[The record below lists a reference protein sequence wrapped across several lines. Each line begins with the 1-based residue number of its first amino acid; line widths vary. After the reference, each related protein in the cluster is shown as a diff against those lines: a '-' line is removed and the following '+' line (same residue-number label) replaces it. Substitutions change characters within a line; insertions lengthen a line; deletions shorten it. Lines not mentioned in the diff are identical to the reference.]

1 MLTASELGRLA
12 ARVKMAGASASIGA
26 ATPKPIPEFSSDFES
41 ELLPK
46 FPTSSRTGRIKPIG
60 EPVDTNAPIFGSL
73 FNPSENK
80 AYGDPTLRGSAAKFV
95 PQKDFPY
102 AGKDLTGNDGPK
114 MDMRTYQ
121 TLLAKHYSNH
131 RPFGFNVPPSLLGP
145 LSEYLPQQAFSF
157 HPGDERHE
165 TYSAANALY
174 RDPSKAPQK
183 QEFEKTLKN
192 MKDIAFKQRTSRPFY
207 YDEYFTDPGVRMGP
221 IGANVESAQI
231 MNMPPDSAWQNPPDN
246 SAIKLLNKNYPSVGP
261 DSARLHEHVH
271 TTQSVP
277 TRMRRDEV
285 PRTIFGAELPAVL
298 SESAH
303 VADAYHKATGQW
315 PKGEIMGMPYSAFVE
330 DLRRRGHLGGSTQM
344 SAVMNDP
351 KYRAQIQKM
360 IDVQHGKFEQQDA
373 LADAYNGIMQNP
385 RVALLGTALATAGTP
400 VSAPLNM
407 LNNLLPPG
415 AWGEETKRSAPAYS
429 GVVGKRT
436 TSSPPSQ
443 RKYDA
448 DGKAIP
454 SGNINKPTTSSP
466 PRQNK
471 YDADGK
477 AIQ

>member
-26 ATPKPIPEFSSDFES
+26 ATPQPIPEFSSDFES

-46 FPTSSRTGRIKPIG
+46 FPTSSRTGRIKPLD
-60 EPVDTNAPIFGSL
+60 ETVNKNAPIFGSL

-80 AYGDPTLRGSAAKFV
+80 PYGDPTLRGSAAKYV

-102 AGKDLTGNDGPK
+102 AGKDLTGDDGPK

-121 TLLAKHYSNH
+121 TLLAKHYSNA
-131 RPFGFNVPPSLLGP
+131 RPFGFNVPPLWLGP
-145 LSEYLPQQAFSF
+145 LSEILPQQAFSLY
-157 HPGDERHE
+157 PGDERHE
-165 TYSAANALY
+165 AYSAANALY

-192 MKDIAFKQRTSRPFY
+192 MKDIAFKQRTSKPFY
-207 YDEYFTDPGVRMGP
+207 YDEHDNNPGVRMSP
-221 IGANVESAQI
+221 IGASTESAQI

-261 DSARLHEHVH
+261 DSTRLHEHVH
-271 TTQSVP
+271 TTQSRP
-277 TRMRRDEV
+277 TQMRLHEV

-330 DLRRRGHLGGSTQM
+330 DLRQRGHLGGATQM

-351 KYRAQIQKM
+351 KYRAQLQKM
-360 IDVQHGKFEQQDA
+360 IDAQHGNFEQQDVLTNAFVNMYQHPELMRIPA
-373 LADAYNGIMQNP
+373 L
-385 RVALLGTALATAGTP
+385 TATAGTP
-400 VSAPLNM
+400 INAPLNM
-407 LNNLLPPG
+407 LSNLIPAG
-415 AWGEETKRSAPAYS
+415 EWGEETKRTAPAYS
-429 GVVGKRT
+429 GDVGKR
-436 TSSPPSQ
+436 
-443 RKYDA
+443 
-448 DGKAIP
+448 
-454 SGNINKPTTSSP
+454 TTSSP

-477 AIQ
+477 AIP